1 MSDFPQF
8 ETESLDTC
16 PMARAVRLIGDMWTL
31 LIVRSL
37 LNGSRRFTEL
47 QDDLGSVSSGTL
59 SQRLKVLEAAEL
71 LERHAFAEIPP
82 RVEYELTPKGRALVK
97 VMMAL
102 REYGSQYLCD
112 SDDAL

>member
-1 MSDFPQF
+1 MSELPLFPA
-8 ETESLDTC
+8 EPVDTC

-47 QDDLGSVSSGTL
+47 QDELGNVSSGTL
-59 SQRLKVLEAAEL
+59 SQRLKALEAAEL
-71 LERHAFAEIPP
+71 LERHAYAEIPP
-82 RVEYELTPKGRALVK
+82 RVEYELTPKGRALVS

-102 REYGSQYLCD
+102 REFGLQYLCNPD
-112 SDDAL
+112 ESV